1 MRLAPLDIYNKSE
14 EFRRALSGYH
24 RGEVEAFLE
33 EVARDYE
40 ALTREGVELR
50 QQVEEM
56 GKRLADYARLEESIR
71 KALVLAQ
78 STADEARANARRES
92 DLILQEARQEAVR
105 IQEQAHAQ
113 VRQEEER
120 GSKLREQRERFILEF
135 GAVLRSHLAALE
147 NGTRQDG
154 ESL

>member
-1 MRLAPLDIYNKSE
+1 MRLAPLDIYNK
-14 EFRRALSGYH
+14 EFARALNGYQ
-24 RGEVEAFLE
+24 RGEVDSFLE

-40 ALTREGVELR
+40 ALTRENVELR

-71 KALVLAQ
+71 KAMVLAQ

-92 DLILQEARQEAVR
+92 ELIIQEARQEAVR
-105 IQEQAHAQ
+105 IQEQAHAL

-120 GSKLREQRERFILEF
+120 GAKLREQRERFVLEF
-135 GAVLRSHLAALE
+135 TALLRSHLAALE
-147 NGTRQDG
+147 NGTREDG
-154 ESL
+154 ESP

>member
-1 MRLAPLDIYNKSE
+1 MRLAPLDIYNKEFGTSALGGYKKSE
-14 EFRRALSGYH
+14 
-24 RGEVEAFLE
+24 VDAFLE

-40 ALTREGVELR
+40 AITREGVELR

-78 STADEARANARRES
+78 SSADEARANARRES
-92 DLILQEARQEAVR
+92 DLILQGARQEATR

-113 VRQEEER
+113 VHQEEER
-120 GSKLREQRERFILEF
+120 GSKLRAQRERFVLEF
-135 GAVLRSHLAALE
+135 GALLRSHLAALE
-147 NGTRQDG
+147 NGAREAG